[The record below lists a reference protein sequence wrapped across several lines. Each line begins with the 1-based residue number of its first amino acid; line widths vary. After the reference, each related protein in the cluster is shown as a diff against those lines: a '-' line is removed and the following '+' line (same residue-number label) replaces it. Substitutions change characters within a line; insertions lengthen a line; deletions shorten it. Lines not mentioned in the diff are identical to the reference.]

1 VSDLSGGCYNIP
13 GNMGIGTYAPG
24 SKATLFPSQA
34 PVKAGM
40 YIKAGSKIIIQ
51 MHYPAGS
58 AGQVDS
64 TKIRLFF
71 YPVGTTGVRRI
82 YSTTPLQNWSMV
94 IPPNAI
100 TAHTAYYPTVGT
112 LSKNLSVYAVMPHS
126 HLLCKSI
133 LNYAL
138 NPGIDT
144 IPLVRINNW
153 NFEWQDYYLF
163 KKLVKIPIGYR
174 LFSKHVFDNT
184 TNNPNNPNNP
194 PIMVFSNTGTNDE
207 MLFDGMMY
215 MEYQAGDELVDIEA
229 ILNNDPLLAVKE
241 NTTKSNQI
249 NSFVFPNPFSN
260 SVTIRYLLNQA
271 SEVSIEITDLIGRK
285 ICSYNLGKE
294 TEGSHDWVWDGKNL
308 NGNKTM
314 SGVYFY
320 KLKVNNFTF
329 ESKIIKND

>member
-1 VSDLSGGCYNIP
+1 
-13 GNMGIGTYAPG
+13 
-24 SKATLFPSQA
+24 
-34 PVKAGM
+34 
-40 YIKAGSKIIIQ
+40 
-51 MHYPAGS
+51 
-58 AGQVDS
+58 
-64 TKIRLFF
+64 
-71 YPVGTTGVRRI
+71 
-82 YSTTPLQNWSMV
+82 
-94 IPPNAI
+94 
-100 TAHTAYYPTVGT
+100 
-112 LSKNLSVYAVMPHS
+112 
-126 HLLCKSI
+126 
-133 LNYAL
+133 
-138 NPGIDT
+138 
-144 IPLVRINNW
+144 
-153 NFEWQDYYLF
+153 
-163 KKLVKIPIGYR
+163 
-174 LFSKHVFDNT
+174 
-184 TNNPNNPNNP
+184 
-194 PIMVFSNTGTNDE
+194 MVFSNTGTNDE